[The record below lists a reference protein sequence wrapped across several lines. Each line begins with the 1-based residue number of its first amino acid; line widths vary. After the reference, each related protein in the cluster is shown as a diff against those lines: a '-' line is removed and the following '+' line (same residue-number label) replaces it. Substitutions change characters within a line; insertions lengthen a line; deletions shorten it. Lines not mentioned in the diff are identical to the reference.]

1 MQPRIYI
8 YKVTFEEIP
17 DWYWGAHK
25 ESEFDDGYLGSPT
38 THAWK
43 WEFYTPYLQICE
55 VFPYTDEGWKEACD
69 TENRC
74 IKPDLNN
81 PLCLNEHYGGFMSLE
96 VCRQAGRT
104 GGNSCLEKQVGWHD
118 PEVKSDAGKK
128 GGATNAKNKTGVC
141 GIAIDERRENGRKG
155 GITAF
160 EESVGVFAPEN
171 LGKGG
176 RNVSK
181 DDCIARGKKAAE
193 TNRQNRTAFFDPAI
207 QKQGT
212 TAAHS
217 KKDDEGKSIHAKKVG
232 KIAFSQK
239 WMDPDHPELGAHN
252 AGNLVRVQKAKGL
265 PHGKENRRR
274 VG

>member
-1 MQPRIYI
+1 MDKEVSII
-8 YKVTFEEIP
+8 LSNEERN
-17 DWYWGAHK
+17 YRKLAQ
-25 ESEFDDGYLGSPT
+25 
-38 THAWK
+38 TH
-43 WEFYTPYLQICE
+43 YNL
-55 VFPYTDEGWKEACD
+55 TDEQMEEMDVHHNPPRHQGGRDIPEHLYVYHRTLHAAVHGD
-69 TENRC
+69 NFTEWAR
-74 IKPDLNN
+74 K
-81 PLCLNEHYGGFMSLE
+81 GGK
-96 VCRQAGRT
+96 A
-104 GGNSCLEKQVGWHD
+104 GGNSSLEKQVGWHD
-118 PEVKSDAGKK
+118 PKIKSAAGKK

-160 EESVGVFAPEN
+160 EESVGIFAPEN

-181 DDCIARGKKAAE
+181 DDCVARGKKAAE

-212 TAAHS
+212 IAAHS

-239 WMDPDHPELGAHN
+239 WMDPDHPELGIHN
-252 AGNLVRVQKAKGL
+252 AGNLVRVQRAEGL